1 MKKVWKR
8 INTVIHK
15 SNSKE
20 EIIGITKNNKIE
32 TDPTIIGNTFN
43 EFFTAIA
50 KKLTKN
56 IKISI
61 PFENFLDNRQAE
73 TIFLTPT
80 HPKEIEDIIN
90 KLDINKGND
99 IYGLSTKF
107 LKIISKD
114 IAPTLSVLFNESLE
128 TGIFFD
134 HMKIAMITP
143 TLKGGS
149 RLVVSNYPL

>member
-1 MKKVWKR
+1 MNKVWKK
-8 INTVIHK
+8 INTIIHK

-20 EIIGITKNNKIE
+20 EIIGITKNSKIE
-32 TDPTIIGNTFN
+32 TDPTRIGNTFN
-43 EFFTAIA
+43 EFFATIA
-50 KKLTKN
+50 KKLTEN
-56 IKISI
+56 IKSSI
-61 PFENFLDNRQAE
+61 PFEKFFDNRQAE

-90 KLDINKGND
+90 KLDINKAND
-99 IYGLSTKF
+99 IYVPSTKF

-114 IAPTLSVLFNESLE
+114 IAPTLSELFNESPE

-143 TLKGGS
+143 TFKGGS
-149 RLVVSNYPL
+149 RLEVSNYK

>member
-1 MKKVWKR
+1 MKNVWKK
-8 INTVIHK
+8 INTLIHK

-43 EFFTAIA
+43 EFFTTIA

-56 IKISI
+56 IKSFI
-61 PFENFLDNRQAE
+61 PFEKFLDNRQAE

-90 KLDINKGND
+90 KLDINKAND
-99 IYGLSTKF
+99 FCGLSTKF

-114 IAPTLSVLFNESLE
+114 AAPTLSGLFNESLE

-134 HMKIAMITP
+134 HI
-143 TLKGGS
+143 
-149 RLVVSNYPL
+149 